1 MSGYTLNGNPWG
13 GSFILEASTNG
24 SSWETMVAKSSS
36 DTFLGRE
43 GLATGGGNR
52 NLGYNSNAFSNTTL
66 VFINLEVHILNLK
79 IYLILLSILESYAKP
94 LQHLVL

>member
-36 DTFLGRE
+36 GTFLGRE
-43 GLATGGGNR
+43 GLTTGGG
-52 NLGYNSNAFSNTTL
+52 G
-66 VFINLEVHILNLK
+66 IEI
-79 IYLILLSILESYAKP
+79 
-94 LQHLVL
+94 